1 MKLTLKTDGLTGENL
16 AFAVKLQA
24 MLNEIPEAMG
34 KEDTEKAINE
44 ALVKS
49 FGATEGGVPNLTFI
63 KSIEEMQDATK
74 EGSLKNILVKQGNQL
89 NEVLEKISTTKG
101 ESNMDTF
108 KAEFESAEAKEAI
121 AEIKRNKSGM
131 KAFVIKA
138 AGITT
143 TTSSI
148 QDQGTAASAQRMGAD
163 TAEIFT
169 LQRGL
174 PFVLNFVS
182 VGNTSLSAIVWFDE
196 VQKQGDFAITAEGA
210 VKPLIQ
216 YDFVRR
222 TADYKKAAGYTVI
235 TEEFDMDYPRLVSTI
250 RNLMAVDCRN
260 AMNDIILT
268 DMIANASPYAYNGL
282 DGAIE
287 SPDKYAAI
295 GAAISQLQSLYY
307 DSNILVINPADAW
320 GMRLTK
326 DDNGR
331 YQMSPLT
338 GPNGST
344 YEFGNII
351 VDPRVPVGNFFVG
364 DGRIYHVDLRGD
376 IIVRIGYVNDDF
388 IKNQYSLVVEQFF
401 FNYISTARKPGFIY
415 ANFAAVQ
422 ADIAAA

>member
-1 MKLTLKTDGLTGENL
+1 MKLTLKTDGLTGDNL

-44 ALVKS
+44 ALVKH
-49 FGATEGGVPNLTFI
+49 FGALEGGTPNLAFI

-74 EGSLKNILVKQGNQL
+74 EGSIKHSLVKQGNQI
-89 NEVLEKISTTKG
+89 NDVLEKLSKSLPTET
-101 ESNMDTF
+101 NMDTF
-108 KAEFESAEAKEAI
+108 KTEFESEESKTAI

-138 AGITT
+138 AGVTT
-143 TTSSI
+143 TTTSI
-148 QDQGTAASAQRMGAD
+148 QDQGSAASAQRMGAD

-210 VKPLIQ
+210 LKPLIQ

-282 DGAIE
+282 DGAIDT
-287 SPDKYAAI
+287 PDKYAAI

-326 DDNGR
+326 DLQGR
-331 YQMSPLT
+331 YQMSPLV
-338 GPNGST
+338 GANGTT

-422 ADIAAA
+422 ADIAA